1 MNRWQNRVAVVT
13 GASSGIGAACAKL
26 IVAAGVRVVGLARRV
41 HRLEELRQSLPI
53 EQQPLFHFKQCN
65 VSQEQQ
71 VNEAFDWIEQTL
83 GGIDILVSNAGILRD
98 GNLVDM
104 SVSDIRDVVN
114 TNLMGS
120 IYCLQNALK
129 SMRKR
134 NYPGHLIFINST
146 AGLPGY
152 NPGKDDPSLN
162 VYTPTKFA
170 LNAVNEICR
179 QELITLKTK
188 VKTTV
193 SSYSCLSNPNVFKL
207 FNFSF
212 ADFAQNIS
220 PGWVSTEIVPDDTKS
235 QLGDVILQ
243 ADDIANAVIYALS
256 TPPHAQVQE
265 ITLRAVGEWF

>member
-26 IVAAGVRVVGLARRV
+26 IVAAGIQVVGLARRT
-41 HRLEELRQSLPI
+41 HRMEELKQTLPA
-53 EQQPLFHFKQCN
+53 EQQTRFHYKQCD
-65 VSQEQQ
+65 VSQERE
-71 VNEAFDWIEQTL
+71 VSAAFDWIEQTL
-83 GGIDILVSNAGILRD
+83 GGTDILVSNAGILRE

-104 SVSDIRDVVN
+104 PLSDIGVVVS

-134 NYPGHLIFINST
+134 NFPGHLIFINST

-152 NPGKDDPSLN
+152 NPGPVEPSLN
-162 VYTPTKFA
+162 IYTPTKFA

-188 VKTTV
+188 VKTT
-193 SSYSCLSNPNVFKL
+193 
-207 FNFSF
+207 
-212 ADFAQNIS
+212 NIS
-220 PGWVSTEIVPDDTKS
+220 PGWVSTEIVPDETKA

-243 ADDIANAVIYALS
+243 ADDVANAVMYALS

>member
-1 MNRWQNRVAVVT
+1 MNRWRNHVAVVT

-26 IVAAGVRVVGLARRV
+26 ILAEGIQVVGLARRIQ
-41 HRLEELRQSLPI
+41 RLEQLKLSLPTA
-53 EQQPLFHFKQCN
+53 QQKLFHFKQCD

-83 GGIDILVSNAGILRD
+83 GGTDILVNNAGILRD

-104 SVSDIRDVVN
+104 SISDIRDVVN

-120 IYCLQNALK
+120 IYCLQNAIK

-146 AGLPGY
+146 AGLAGY

-188 VKTTV
+188 VKTT
-193 SSYSCLSNPNVFKL
+193 
-207 FNFSF
+207 
-212 ADFAQNIS
+212 NIS
-220 PGWVSTEIVPDDTKS
+220 PGWVSTEIVPDETKA
-235 QLGDVILQ
+235 QLGDVILH

>member
-1 MNRWQNRVAVVT
+1 MNRWKNRVAVVT

-26 IVAAGVRVVGLARRV
+26 IVAAGIQVVGLARRV
-41 HRLEELRQSLPI
+41 DRLEELKQSLPS
-53 EQQPLFHFKQCN
+53 EQQPLFHVKQCDI
-65 VSQEQQ
+65 SQEQQ
-71 VNEAFDWIEQTL
+71 VSEVFDWIEQTL
-83 GGIDILVSNAGILRD
+83 GGTDILVSNAGIVRD

-104 SVSDIRDVVN
+104 SVSDIHDVVN

-120 IYCLQNALK
+120 IYCLQNAIK
-129 SMRKR
+129 SMRNR

-170 LNAVNEICR
+170 LSAVNEICR

-188 VKTTV
+188 IKTT
-193 SSYSCLSNPNVFKL
+193 
-207 FNFSF
+207 
-212 ADFAQNIS
+212 NIC
-220 PGWVSTEIVPDDTKS
+220 PGWVSTEIVPDETKV

-243 ADDIANAVIYALS
+243 ADDIANAVLYALS